1 MTHASRVLSTL
12 ASSLV
17 AFAATAADVPLT
29 FSPQLLREDLSALQA
44 QIERIHP
51 DVGHSVDKAV
61 LAKAIAGVE
70 KRLDRAMTAHDA
82 WVVLS
87 TLNPTLADGHLV
99 VVYPGGSAAEVRRH
113 VKAGGL
119 LFPFDVYIDP
129 RGEIFVRSKS
139 NGEPTPFQGARIETI
154 DGVRGKKISTRL
166 LAHTNGDTPALRTE
180 FVSQRFAF
188 LYLKLFGEKRAF
200 NVRIAGK
207 EIVVDGSSSVPAAFA
222 DAPFEDV
229 FRFELLPDKHALLKA
244 GEFYWPEKPKFYEFT
259 KDAFS
264 RMQAAGTGTLI
275 IDIRENGGGDDDVWF
290 EGLMPYLA
298 TKPYRNG
305 SDYLLKIIEG
315 RQKEGQ
321 KVGDV
326 VRGTQ
331 DTWHQPELD
340 NPLRFKGK
348 VYVLIG
354 PGTYSS
360 AILFTNA
367 MRDYGFATIAGT
379 GGAARTMQS
388 GGTQNVKL
396 PNTQIGLVVP
406 RFLLKRPAGGE
417 GLLEPDVVIA
427 ADPFQPRAA
436 VDELVRLGK

>member
-1 MTHASRVLSTL
+1 MTFAARRLSTL
-12 ASSLV
+12 ALSLL
-17 AFAATAADVPLT
+17 AFAATAADIPPT
-29 FSPQLLREDLSALQA
+29 FSPQQLRDDLSALQGE
-44 QIERIHP
+44 IERIHP
-51 DVGHSVDKAV
+51 DVGHSVDKTE
-61 LAKAIAGVE
+61 LLQAIAGVR
-70 KRLDRAMTAHDA
+70 KRLDRDMTANEA
-82 WVVLS
+82 WVVMS

-99 VVYPGGSAAEVRRH
+99 VIYPGGNAAEVRRH
-113 VKAGGL
+113 VQAGGL
-119 LFPFDVYIDP
+119 LFPFNVYIDP
-129 RGEIFVRSKS
+129 RGELFVRSRLD
-139 NGEPTPFQGARIETI
+139 GEPTPFQGARIEAI
-154 DGVRGKKISTRL
+154 DGLRGKKISTRL

-180 FVSQRFAF
+180 FAAQRFAF
-188 LYLKLFGEKRAF
+188 LYWKLVGEKRAF
-200 NVRIAGK
+200 KVRIAGK
-207 EIVVDGSSSVPAAFA
+207 ETAVEGSNVVPAAYA

-229 FRFELLPDKHALLKA
+229 FGFELLADKHALLKV
-244 GEFYWPEKPKFYEFT
+244 GKFFWPEKPKFYEFT
-259 KDAFS
+259 KDAFT
-264 RMQAAGTGTLI
+264 RMQAAGTETLI
-275 IDIRENGGGDDDVWF
+275 VDIRENGGGDDDMWF

-305 SDYLLKIIEG
+305 SDYLLKVIEG

-321 KVGDV
+321 KVGDL

-331 DTWHQPELD
+331 DTWHQPALD

-367 MRDYGFATIAGT
+367 MRDYGFGTIAGT

-417 GLLEPDVVIA
+417 GLVEPDVVIA
-427 ADPFQPRAA
+427 ADPFRPAAA
-436 VDELVRLGK
+436 VDALVRLK